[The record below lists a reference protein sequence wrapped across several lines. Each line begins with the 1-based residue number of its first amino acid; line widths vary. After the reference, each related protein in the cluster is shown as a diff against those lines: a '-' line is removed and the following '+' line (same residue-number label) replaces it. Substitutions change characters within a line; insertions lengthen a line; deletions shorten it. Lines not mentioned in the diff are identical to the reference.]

1 MYNAQHGDGDD
12 THSHPKER
20 FLLTQASSSLSV
32 SNNISLTSDTVGS
45 SRPLGLVLFGT
56 TIKYLNGKGDQ

>member
-20 FLLTQASSSLSV
+20 FLLTQASSSMSV

-45 SRPLGLVLFGT
+45 SRPLGLVFLDFDGR
-56 TIKYLNGKGDQ
+56 G